1 VPTHVGLVLI
11 THQLGYFDI
20 LPLYVVLMLM
30 APCIA
35 VIHRGASP
43 WAVLILSAAVYCI
56 TLAIP
61 IRMPTWPVEG
71 QWFFNPLAWQFLF
84 VLGFVLAADE
94 GLGAVV
100 RRHIVPIRI
109 VSLVIVVALFFVHW
123 NGWWHDPTK
132 VPQPRLFFLLDKAYM
147 TPIRLIQFLSLVA
160 VFSVTFPYIN
170 RAVPW
175 LVEFFCLLGR
185 NSLEVFC
192 VGSLLSLAAQIVRFA
207 SRAYFGVDLLV
218 VVVGVA
224 IMTLTAWLSE
234 WRDRARKSALEGAP
248 PSS

>member
-1 VPTHVGLVLI
+1 VLI

-30 APCIA
+30 APVIA
-35 VIHRGASP
+35 VIYRSASP
-43 WAVLILSAAVYCI
+43 WWVLILSAAVYCV

-61 IRMPTWPVEG
+61 IPMPTWPVEG
-71 QWFFNPLAWQFLF
+71 HWFFNPLAWQFIF
-84 VLGFVLAADE
+84 VLGFVLARDE
-94 GLGAVV
+94 GLGAFA
-100 RRHIVPIRI
+100 RRHIVPIRA
-109 VSLVIVVALFFVHW
+109 VGLVIVIGLFLVQW
-123 NGWWHDPTK
+123 NGWWHDPTR
-132 VPQPRLFFLLDKAYM
+132 VPQPRLFFLLDKSYM

-160 VFSVTFPYIN
+160 VFSVAFPYIN
-170 RAVPW
+170 RAVPR

-192 VGSLLSLAAQIVRFA
+192 VGSLLSLAAQITRFVY
-207 SRAYFGVDLLV
+207 RGYFGIDVFV
-218 VVVGVA
+218 VITGVA

-234 WRDRARKSALEGAP
+234 WRDRARKPASGASP